1 LIPLHSNPVARCLR
15 CILRRIAFY
24 SEDLMSWAKT
34 LICSTALVATLA
46 MTTRADAVPLLQLS
60 ISDGVNPTI
69 LLTDTMNT
77 GFLAHN
83 GAIGNWIVNVTTGTG
98 TPVTGTA
105 TRPVIDLNS
114 LVVSNMLGGT
124 LTMSLTETSLI
135 GSGGSDLFLGAI
147 GGTVSNN
154 AGTTLQYSAYVD
166 STNAAFG
173 TETVIGNALFGNG
186 AFSYSQATYA
196 QTASLYSIT
205 QTVVITAL
213 PGNAN
218 TNVSYNGEL
227 SMVPEPAT
235 LAVLG
240 FGLAALGVARRRVA
254 A

>member
-1 LIPLHSNPVARCLR
+1 
-15 CILRRIAFY
+15 
-24 SEDLMSWAKT
+24 
-34 LICSTALVATLA
+34 
-46 MTTRADAVPLLQLS
+46 
-60 ISDGVNPTI
+60 
-69 LLTDTMNT
+69 MNT

-114 LVVSNMLGGT
+114 LVVSNTLGGT

-196 QTASLYSIT
+196 QTAALYSIT